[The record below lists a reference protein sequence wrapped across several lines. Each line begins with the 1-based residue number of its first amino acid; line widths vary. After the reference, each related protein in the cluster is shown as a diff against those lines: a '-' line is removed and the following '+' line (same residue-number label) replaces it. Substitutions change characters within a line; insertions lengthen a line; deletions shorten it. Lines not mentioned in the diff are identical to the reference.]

1 MNAPASPKLSFVIP
15 FMNEEATLEELYRRI
30 ADAVAPTLTAGETF
44 ELIFIDDGSTDG
56 SVAVAERLVKAH
68 AEVSLLELQGN
79 FGKSAALAAGFTRAR
94 GRIVFT
100 LDADL
105 QDDPKEIPRFLA
117 KLDEGFDLVSGY
129 KQKRN
134 DPITKVLPSRVFN
147 WLVRT
152 ATGVKLHDVNCG
164 FKAYR
169 DVVLKNVRLYGELH
183 RFVPVLAHW
192 KRFRIGEIPVEHHAR
207 RFGYSKFGGGRFFR
221 GLMDLLTVVFLLRY
235 GRRPAHFFGAVGS
248 LTLAVGV
255 LIFGYLSV
263 IWFQGQSI
271 GHRPLLILAV
281 LLIVV
286 GVQILATGLIAELI
300 VHLARTELP
309 YVLKREA
316 VHEIAVLG
324 PSTPTH
330 AEARVPVMHT

>member
-1 MNAPASPKLSFVIP
+1 MVTAHTPKLSFVIP
-15 FMNEEATLEELYRRI
+15 FMNEEATLAELYQRI
-30 ADAVAPTLTAGETF
+30 ADTVTPIVGTSDGF
-44 ELIFIDDGSTDG
+44 ELIFIDDGSTDD
-56 SVAVAERLVKAH
+56 SVRVARELALKH
-68 AEVSLLELQGN
+68 PEVLLLELQGN
-79 FGKSAALAAGFTRAR
+79 FGKSAALAAGFARAR

-129 KQKRN
+129 KKKRN

-147 WLVRT
+147 WLVRST
-152 ATGVKLHDVNCG
+152 TGVKLHDVNCG

-169 DVVLKNVRLYGELH
+169 DVVLQNVRLYGELH

-207 RFGYSKFGGGRFFR
+207 QFGVSKFGGGRFFR

-235 GRRPAHFFGAVGS
+235 GRRPAHFFGAFGS
-248 LTLAVGV
+248 ITLAIGV
-255 LIFGYLSV
+255 ALFGYLCV
-263 IWFQGQSI
+263 IWLMGQSI

-281 LLIVV
+281 LMIVV

-309 YVLKREA
+309 YVLKPSDTRVTFGAEPAREEVGA
-316 VHEIAVLG
+316 R
-324 PSTPTH
+324 PS
-330 AEARVPVMHT
+330 